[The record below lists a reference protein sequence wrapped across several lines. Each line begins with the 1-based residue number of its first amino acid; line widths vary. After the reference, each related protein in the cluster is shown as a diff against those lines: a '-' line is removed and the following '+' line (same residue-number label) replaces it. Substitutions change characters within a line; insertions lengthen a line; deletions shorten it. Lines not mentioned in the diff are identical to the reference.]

1 MKDLLRTINH
11 TLERIEAKLDS
22 CKCNCN
28 CSTTKAVIAPKM
40 PLAEIPVS
48 TNTNLSNCTN
58 KGL

>member
-11 TLERIEAKLDS
+11 TLERIEAKLDN
-22 CKCNCN
+22 CKCN

-48 TNTNLSNCTN
+48 TNTNLSNFTN